1 MPSAEPLI
9 PVPKRPR
16 AKGEEPARLVVIDAC
31 FALKLVLPEEYSEQ
45 VRKAWG
51 NWVKDGVD
59 VSAPYLLAYEV
70 ASVLR
75 HKVFRG
81 ELAPEEGEAALLAIQ
96 AQGIILLHPEGLEQ
110 VAWEL
115 AQRFNRPAAYDASY
129 LALAQLLDSVLWTA
143 DTRLKNALQGELS
156 YLRWVGEL
164 PLSE

>member
-1 MPSAEPLI
+1 MQSAEPHAA
-9 PVPKRPR
+9 VPKRPG
-16 AKGEEPARLVVIDAC
+16 AGGEESPRPVVIDAC
-31 FALKLVLPEEYSEQ
+31 FALKLVLPEEHSGQ
-45 VRKAWG
+45 VREAWG
-51 NWVKDGVD
+51 HWVEDGVD

-70 ASVLR
+70 ASVLCR
-75 HKVFRG
+75 KVFRK

-110 VAWEL
+110 VAWQL
-115 AQRFNRPAAYDASY
+115 AQRFNRPAVYDSSY

-143 DTRLKNALQGELS
+143 DERLKNALQGELP